1 MTPGLALAV
10 AAGAALGAPVRFA
23 IERWL
28 GAAWPWGTWL
38 GNVVGSAVLGVL
50 VGRSVGGAEV
60 PAQVVALVGIGFCG
74 ALTTFGGFAAQVLDL
89 AIAPRESGAGARAW
103 RSLGYALAS
112 VAACLVVAAAAYI
125 TTRSSLGR

>member
-1 MTPGLALAV
+1 VTPALALAV
-10 AAGAALGAPVRFA
+10 AAGAAAGAPVRFA
-23 IERWL
+23 VERWL

-38 GNVVGSAVLGVL
+38 VNVVGSAVLGVL
-50 VGRSVGGAEV
+50 VGVTAEGGAS
-60 PAQVVALVGIGFCG
+60 PQLAALVGVGFCG

-89 AIAPRESGAGARAW
+89 AVAPRDAAAGSRAW

-112 VAACLVVAAAAYI
+112 VAACLAVAAAAYI

>member
-1 MTPGLALAV
+1 VTPALALAV
-10 AAGAALGAPVRFA
+10 ATGAAVGAPVRFA
-23 IERWL
+23 VERWL

-38 GNVVGSAVLGVL
+38 VNVVGSAVLGVL
-50 VGRSVGGAEV
+50 VGVTTAGGASA
-60 PAQVVALVGIGFCG
+60 PLVALVGVGFCG

-89 AIAPRESGAGARAW
+89 AVAPRGDAAGSRAW

-112 VAACLVVAAAAYI
+112 VAACLAVAAAAYI